1 MKRADENSIS
11 TVDGAKAMF
20 AAADEAQANREWC
33 GTESVSTSPATAIL
47 DLAERVKGQ
56 RPREP
61 LTITEALV
69 SLRES
74 LERSGMPLGALSDLE
89 DAVRHLQAKS
99 DPTAAIVRF
108 PRAEEER
115 FDRGSEDANIGVEGR
130 ERCRNKASAL
140 RTVAAYIERGDH
152 LTADTASGETEHER
166 GRQEGRREAIE
177 EAAAMLRAEH
187 AVGSIGTLD
196 FVARLIERHEAN
208 AARGQHVESER
219 ETVLR
224 TMLRAYERATFGA
237 YLAHFKADKDTPKER
252 ECHRRAQVLHRQ
264 CHVILREAAGVAA
277 GFPDEVDFRMHSGQP
292 VDSGTLFADY
302 EARLAGTRPLDAPPA
317 E

>member
-1 MKRADENSIS
+1 MKCADESSIP

-89 DAVRHLQAKS
+89 DAIRHLQAKP

-108 PRAEEER
+108 LRAEEER
-115 FDRGSEDANIGVEGR
+115 FDRGSEDADLGVEGR

-177 EAAAMLRAEH
+177 EAVAMLRAEH

-196 FVARLIERHEAN
+196 FVARLLEKYEAN
-208 AARGQHVESER
+208 RGKGQHAESEP
-219 ETVLR
+219 ETALR
-224 TMLRAYERATFGA
+224 AMLRAYEAAALEAETVALSRNPVLGQ
-237 YLAHFKADKDTPKER
+237 DPEW
-252 ECHRRAQVLHRQ
+252 HRLHRI
-264 CHVILREAAGVAA
+264 CGRTIESVNEIRSALSRLRARQVAPRLSTRLAG
-277 GFPDEVDFRMHSGQP
+277 
-292 VDSGTLFADY
+292 DY